1 MVDMVMRFVAAA
13 ALVLAGAQ
21 DPIKTLPDNYKVV
34 LDNDFVRV
42 VKVHYDAGAILPD
55 HVHPAGNTVY
65 VYLNESDNVVF
76 KHSGDINRAVTR
88 PPVKPGALRIA
99 TGPEEHHTVANES
112 KKPSDFLRI
121 FLKTEGETSRSTRR
135 LQPDEASFENKQIR
149 VTRMKLEQHD
159 VETIDAKTPVLL
171 IEWPSGEDRWIAA
184 GTSTTVENHDARDV
198 NVIRI
203 DFLTKPK

>member
-1 MVDMVMRFVAAA
+1 MMTRFVAAA

-34 LDNDFVRV
+34 LDNEFVRV
-42 VKVHYDAGAILPD
+42 VRVHYDAGAILPD

-65 VYLNESDNVVF
+65 VYLSESDGVVF
-76 KHSGDINRAVTR
+76 KHSGNINRAVTR
-88 PPVKPGALRIA
+88 PLVKPGAIRVA

-121 FLKTEGETSRSTRR
+121 FLKTEGDTARNTRR
-135 LQPDEASFENKQIR
+135 LQPEEASLENKQIR
-149 VTRMKLEQHD
+149 ITRMKLEQHD
-159 VETIDAKTPVLL
+159 VETIDAKAPALL
-171 IEWPSGEDRWIAA
+171 IEWPSGDSRWIEA

-198 NVIRI
+198 NLIRI
-203 DFLTKPK
+203 DLLTKPK